1 MNKLSFGI
9 AAVAALAF
17 ALPTHAAD
25 YPFTIRGLVDV
36 SVTTKVVNVTATN
49 SSAKAVAD
57 TQGLNIGYSISK
69 AMVFKYINGVKKP
82 VSKSQ
87 VKLGDEVVM
96 KGTKKGGTFK
106 VDTLVI
112 NTRGFEIVGRVKD
125 IDTDLKTI
133 TVLVAR
139 STYRQAGI
147 KGKNITLTYNADT
160 TCKRLGSDVGCSTID
175 TTDNII
181 KAIGGVTGTDQVYEL
196 TAVYGQY
203 KS

>member
-1 MNKLSFGI
+1 MNKLSLGI
-9 AAVAALAF
+9 AALALAF
-17 ALPTHAAD
+17 AMPTHAAD
-25 YPFTIRGLVDV
+25 YPFTIRGVVDV
-36 SVTTKVVNVTATN
+36 AVTTKVVNVTATS

-69 AMVFKYINGVKKP
+69 ALVFKYINGVKKP

-87 VKLGDEVVM
+87 IKLGDEVVM

-112 NTRGFEIVGRVKD
+112 NTRDFEIVGRVKD
-125 IDTDLKTI
+125 INTDIKTI

-139 STYRQAGI
+139 STYRNAGI
-147 KGKNITLTYNADT
+147 KGKEITLTYNSST
-160 TCKRLGSDVGCSTID
+160 VCKRLGSDIGCSTIA

-181 KAIGGVTGTDQVYEL
+181 KAKGGVTGVNQVYEL
-196 TAVYGQY
+196 TEVFGQY